1 VVLGGD
7 VKDTEDG
14 AQRVGPLTLER
25 LFDAS
30 RVFHATHLPILV
42 AGGPVG
48 KGNRPIANLMAEI
61 LINEFGVPVVC
72 RETASLTT
80 LENARFSARLLV
92 ASNIHTVLVITQRWH
107 MVRALW
113 AFRNSGTSAVPANV
127 ASSRALLGAPE
138 DFLPNP
144 KSLLESFYAFH
155 EMIGL

>member
-1 VVLGGD
+1 GLYLFSTPYISSHLLRALERMAPSDTGRTNSAEAIVVLGGD

-61 LINEFGVPVVC
+61 LINEFGVPVVW

-113 AFRNSGTSAVPANV
+113 AFRNSGTSAVP
-127 ASSRALLGAPE
+127 
-138 DFLPNP
+138 
-144 KSLLESFYAFH
+144 
-155 EMIGL
+155 